1 MNTLAAWLAASLLNA
16 LWQTAL
22 IFCAAWI
29 AARLARP
36 AGVRAEHR
44 VWVAA
49 LLLESALPFC
59 RFHPELWWHRL
70 LAAFA
75 GAETGSVSVRMS
87 AVAVQGETRSWLPG
101 WAQTALAALF
111 VLAIVAAALRLAWKL
126 RQTRQLL
133 HRAEPIAPTGEL
145 EQVLQS
151 SAAELGVDLARVRVA
166 LAEDLHGP
174 ATVGIQRPT
183 LLLPANLIENTNLIK
198 GNEPGAVQSAAQ
210 NQEAREELATALA
223 HELVHI
229 RRRDFAWNLFY
240 EAVSLAIAW
249 HPLLILTRGQ
259 LNESRELATDAE
271 AAGLLNGNRTYARSL
286 VRIAARM
293 AAHPAPRSLA
303 AMGIYDTNIFERRIV
318 NLMRKSTRVSLLR
331 RTAVAAGCTL
341 LALAASYTAMALQ
354 ADVKPV
360 VEVKNGVA
368 TLSPAQAVDNLISKV
383 APKYPADAKK
393 ARIEGTVVL
402 NAIIGT
408 DGHMKELHVISG
420 PAPLAQAAMEAVQ
433 QWVYRP
439 YLLNGKPVQVETTIN
454 VIYTLGDTP
463 PAQAA
468 PVAAVSAGGQK
479 TTPHLDAPPTL
490 IYSPNPLYPPEAS
503 AAHQEGIVL
512 VKTKIG
518 ADGHPTVLGVSGPE
532 VFQKSAREAVEKY
545 IFQPV
550 TENGQPVETT
560 ITIEVTFKL
569 YGNAPKAEGGSI
581 ATPGPKS

>member
-1 MNTLAAWLAASLLNA
+1 MNGLSAWLAASLLNA

-22 IFCAAWI
+22 VFCAAWL

-36 AGVRAEHR
+36 AGARAEHR

-70 LAAFA
+70 LATFA
-75 GAETGSVSVRMS
+75 SAGTGSVSVSMS
-87 AVAVQGETRSWLPG
+87 MAAVQGETRSWLPG
-101 WAQTALAALF
+101 WAQTALAAVF
-111 VLAIVAAALRLAWKL
+111 VVALVAAALRLAWKL
-126 RQTRQLL
+126 RQTRLLL
-133 HRAEPIAPTGEL
+133 HRAEPVAPTGDL
-145 EQVLQS
+145 DQVLRT

-166 LAEDLHGP
+166 LGEDLHGP
-174 ATVGIQRPT
+174 ATIGIQHHT
-183 LLLPANLIENTNLIK
+183 LLLPANLFDS
-198 GNEPGAVQSAAQ
+198 NEPGVTQS
-210 NQEAREELATALA
+210 QEAREELATALA

-240 EAVSLAIAW
+240 EAVSLPIAW

-271 AAGLLNGNRTYARSL
+271 AATLLAGNRTYARSL

-293 AAHPAPRSLA
+293 AAHPAPRPLA

-318 NLMRKSTRVSLLR
+318 NLMRKSQRVSLLWR
-331 RTAVAAGCTL
+331 AVVAAGCTL

-354 ADVKPV
+354 ADVKPG

-368 TLSPAQAVDNLISKV
+368 TLSPTDAAGNLISKV
-383 APKYPADAKK
+383 APKYPPEAKK
-393 ARIEGTVVL
+393 ARIQGTVVL

-408 DGHMKELHVISG
+408 DGHMKELRVLSG
-420 PAPLAQAAMEAVQ
+420 AAPLVQAAMEAVR
-433 QWVYRP
+433 QWVYKP

-463 PAQAA
+463 PAKAA
-468 PVAAVSAGGQK
+468 PVAGSVASDK
-479 TTPHLDAPPTL
+479 KPTPPWDTPPTPV
-490 IYSPNPLYPPEAS
+490 ISPEPVYPPEAS

-512 VKTKIG
+512 VKTKV
-518 ADGHPTVLGVSGPE
+518 DSEGHTAVLEVSGPE
-532 VFQKSAREAVEKY
+532 VFRKSAREAVEKY
-545 IFQPV
+545 TFHPA
-550 TENGQPVETT
+550 TKNGQPIETT
-560 ITIEVTFKL
+560 VTIEVNFRL
-569 YGNAPKAEGGSI
+569 YDKTPKAGGGSI